1 MMNLNNLEKD
11 WDKSSYKCN
20 KCRDLTFII
29 NDGVATPCE
38 CRAVKEAK
46 DILRKSGISEE
57 FRNKNFENFK
67 TINDSQS
74 INAYNK
80 AKEYSNNFHIIKNNT
95 QNSIMFMG
103 QPGSG
108 KTHLSLSIANVLMD
122 NGVGV
127 VYMGYRDVIT
137 QIKQNIMDDVYYN
150 KVMNRYKN
158 AKVLLIDDLFK
169 GSISKSDINIMFE
182 IVNYRYFN
190 NLPMIMST
198 EKGGKELIE
207 IDEAIGSRIL
217 EMAKDYNME
226 LKGGKLNYR
235 IYGK

>member
-11 WDKSSYKCN
+11 WGENNYKCN

-80 AKEYSNNFHIIKNNT
+80 AREYSNNFHIIKNNT

-137 QIKQNIMDDVYYN
+137 QIKQNIMDEVYYN
-150 KVMNRYKN
+150 KVMNIYKN
-158 AKVLLIDDLFK
+158 AQVLMIDDLFK
-169 GSISKSDINIMFE
+169 GRITESDVNIIYE
-182 IVNYRYFN
+182 ILDYRYFK
-190 NLPMIMST
+190 NLPVIVTT
-198 EKGGKELIE
+198 EKSIGDLLE
-207 IDEAIGSRIL
+207 IDEAIGSRL
-217 EMAKDYNME
+217 YEMSKNYLAEMVGD
-226 LKGGKLNYR
+226 KLNFR
-235 IYGK
+235 IYGS

>member
-11 WDKSSYKCN
+11 WGENNYKCN

-127 VYMGYRDVIT
+127 VYMGYRDCI
-137 QIKQNIMDDVYYN
+137 IRFKQNIMDASAYES
-150 KVMNRYKN
+150 MMSRYKSC
-158 AKVLLIDDLFK
+158 KVLLIDDLFK
-169 GSISKSDINIMFE
+169 GSITSSDLNVIFE
-182 IVNYRYFN
+182 IVNHRYFN
-190 NLPMIMST
+190 NLPMIISS
-198 EKGGKELIE
+198 EKRREELLK

-217 EMAKDYNME
+217 EMCGEYNVE
-226 LKGGKLNYR
+226 LKGSRLNYR
-235 IYGK
+235 IYG

>member
-11 WDKSSYKCN
+11 WDNSSYKCN

-80 AKEYSNNFHIIKNNT
+80 AREYSNSFHILNC
-95 QNSIMFMG
+95 QF
-103 QPGSG
+103 
-108 KTHLSLSIANVLMD
+108 
-122 NGVGV
+122 
-127 VYMGYRDVIT
+127 
-137 QIKQNIMDDVYYN
+137 
-150 KVMNRYKN
+150 
-158 AKVLLIDDLFK
+158 
-169 GSISKSDINIMFE
+169 KSD
-182 IVNYRYFN
+182 
-190 NLPMIMST
+190 
-198 EKGGKELIE
+198 
-207 IDEAIGSRIL
+207 
-217 EMAKDYNME
+217 
-226 LKGGKLNYR
+226 KLLMNH
-235 IYGK
+235 

>member
-1 MMNLNNLEKD
+1 M
-11 WDKSSYKCN
+11 
-20 KCRDLTFII
+20 TFILI
-29 NDGVATPCE
+29 DNEAVPCE
-38 CRAVKEAK
+38 CRAIRQAEE
-46 DILRKSGISEE
+46 ILSKSGISEE

-80 AKEYSNNFHIIKNNT
+80 AREYSNNFHIIKNNT

-103 QPGSG
+103 QSGSG

-137 QIKQNIMDDVYYN
+137 QIKQNIMDEVYYN
-150 KVMNRYKN
+150 KIMNRYKN

-169 GSISKSDINIMFE
+169 GKVTESDINIMFE
-182 IVNYRYFN
+182 LLNFRYFN
-190 NLPMIMST
+190 KLPVIVSCEMDVDRILSV
-198 EKGGKELIE
+198 
-207 IDEAIGSRIL
+207 DEAIGSRL
-217 EMAKDYNME
+217 VEMCKCVE
-226 LKGGKLNYR
+226 VKGKKLNYR
-235 IYGK
+235 MYGK